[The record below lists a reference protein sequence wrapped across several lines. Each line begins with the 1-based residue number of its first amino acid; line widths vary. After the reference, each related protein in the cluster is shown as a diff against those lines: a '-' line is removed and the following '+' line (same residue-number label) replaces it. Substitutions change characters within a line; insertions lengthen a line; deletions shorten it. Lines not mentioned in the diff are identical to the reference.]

1 MRSRDLL
8 RAAVGQVTKPP
19 LPAWPISSGARRDAT
34 ATLGAPDLEV
44 ERKRMAE
51 TSPADRRAG
60 ETGLRKNAIGYA
72 SSVVIGVASTAP
84 GYSLAAVLGLIVAI
98 AGVGVHAPGVL
109 MVSFVPM
116 LLVAMAYKYL
126 NKADPDAGTTF
137 SWATRAFGPK
147 TGWLGGWAIIVA
159 DVIVM
164 ANLAEIAGRYSFLL
178 FGVNDP
184 STLAVTAIGVAWI
197 ALMTVVC
204 VIGIE
209 VNARTQRWL
218 LTAEIATLAAFAV
231 VALVRVW
238 TGHGLAGSISPSLS
252 WFNPLAVGSVGALT
266 AGLLIGIF
274 IYWGWDSLVTV
285 NEETEDSETTP
296 GKAAVMSTLILLG
309 IYVIVSAAAIAFGGV
324 DRLAGDQSGD
334 VLGLL
339 AGDVFGSATLGKIV
353 IVAVLTSAAASTQ
366 TTILPT
372 SRTALSMARAKA
384 APDALARVHQRY
396 LTPAVAT
403 WVMGALSI
411 AWYVGLT
418 IVSQNML
425 YDSIAALGL
434 MIAFYYGLTGFACV
448 WYYRRTLTISLRRFL
463 LVGLAPFTGGA
474 VLLFVFVR
482 SCVDLGRA
490 DAGSTTF
497 FGIGSPLVIGLGFL
511 ALGVVLMVIWR
522 LAGHREFFARRPE
535 AAEPEAEP
543 AAAATAPR
551 PAAPAPAPLVA
562 IAAPDAPEA
571 VPAPTAA

>member
-1 MRSRDLL
+1 MEQTGPPGS
-8 RAAVGQVTKPP
+8 AAGDK
-19 LPAWPISSGARRDAT
+19 
-34 ATLGAPDLEV
+34 
-44 ERKRMAE
+44 
-51 TSPADRRAG
+51 
-60 ETGLRKNAIGYA
+60 GLKKNAIGFA

-98 AGVGVHAPGVL
+98 GGVGVHAPGVL

-147 TGWLGGWAIIVA
+147 AGWLGGWAIVVA

-178 FGVNDP
+178 LGIDDP

-197 ALMTVVC
+197 AIMTVVC

-231 VALVRVW
+231 VALVRVFA
-238 TGHGLAGSISPSLS
+238 GHAPSGSMTPSLD
-252 WFNPLAVGSVGALT
+252 WFNPFAVGSIGALT
-266 AGLLIGIF
+266 SGLLIGIF

-285 NEETEDSETTP
+285 NEETEDAETTP
-296 GKAAVMSTLILLG
+296 GRAAVMSTLILLG

-339 AGDVFGSATLGKIV
+339 AGDVFGSGTLGKVV
-353 IVAVLTSAAASTQ
+353 IIAVLTSAAASTQ

-384 APDALARVHQRY
+384 APAPLGNVHARY
-396 LTPAVAT
+396 LTPDVAT
-403 WVMGALSI
+403 WVMGGLSI
-411 AWYVGLT
+411 VWYVGLT

-425 YDSIAALGL
+425 FDSIAALGL
-434 MIAFYYGLTGFACV
+434 MIAFYYGLTGFACA
-448 WYYRRTLTISLRRFL
+448 WYYRRTLFSSLRRFL
-463 LVGLAPFTGGA
+463 LVGVAPFLGGLT
-474 VLLFVFVR
+474 LLFVFVR
-482 SCVDLGRA
+482 SCLDLGAA

-497 FGIGSPLVIGLGFL
+497 FGIGSPLVIGVGFL
-511 ALGVVLMVIWR
+511 LLGVVLMGIWR
-522 LAGHREFFARRPE
+522 LAGNREFFDRRPE
-535 AAEPEAEP
+535 AAEPETAEP
-543 AAAATAPR
+543 AVEVPVIAATEPE
-551 PAAPAPAPLVA
+551 PLPVG
-562 IAAPDAPEA
+562 
-571 VPAPTAA
+571 V

>member
-1 MRSRDLL
+1 MAGTTS
-8 RAAVGQVTKPP
+8 AQEPP
-19 LPAWPISSGARRDAT
+19 KEH
-34 ATLGAPDLEV
+34 APN
-44 ERKRMAE
+44 
-51 TSPADRRAG
+51 
-60 ETGLRKNAIGYA
+60 TGLKKNAIGYA

-98 AGVGVHAPGVL
+98 GGVGVHAPGVL

-137 SWATRAFGPK
+137 AWATRAFGPK
-147 TGWLGGWAIIVA
+147 TGWMGGWAIVVA

-164 ANLAEIAGRYSFLL
+164 ANLAQIAGLYTFLL
-178 FGVNDP
+178 LGIPHP

-197 ALMTVVC
+197 ALMTVIC

-218 LTAEIATLAAFAV
+218 LTAEIVTLAAFAA

-238 TGHGLAGSISPSLS
+238 TGHALSRSLRPSLD

-266 AGLLIGIF
+266 SGLLIGIF

-285 NEETEDSETTP
+285 NEETEDSDTVP

-339 AGDVFGSATLGKIV
+339 AGSVFGSHVLGKVV

-384 APDALARVHQRY
+384 APEPLARVHPRY
-396 LTPAVAT
+396 LTPDVAT
-403 WVMGALSI
+403 WVMGGLSI
-411 AWYVGLT
+411 VWYVGLT
-418 IVSQNML
+418 IVSQNIL
-425 YDSIAALGL
+425 FDSIAALGL
-434 MIAFYYGLTGFACV
+434 MIAFYYGLTGFACA
-448 WYYRRTLTISLRRFL
+448 WYYRRTLFTSARRFL
-463 LVGLAPFTGGA
+463 MVGLAPFAGGA

-482 SCVDLGRA
+482 SCLDLGRA
-490 DAGSTTF
+490 DAGSTTY

-511 ALGVVLMVIWR
+511 LLGVVLMGIWR
-522 LAGHREFFARRPE
+522 LAGHREFFARRAE
-535 AAEPEAEP
+535 AAEPEAAVVREP
-543 AAAATAPR
+543 GVPVAVEPLADAAAA
-551 PAAPAPAPLVA
+551 
-562 IAAPDAPEA
+562 
-571 VPAPTAA
+571 